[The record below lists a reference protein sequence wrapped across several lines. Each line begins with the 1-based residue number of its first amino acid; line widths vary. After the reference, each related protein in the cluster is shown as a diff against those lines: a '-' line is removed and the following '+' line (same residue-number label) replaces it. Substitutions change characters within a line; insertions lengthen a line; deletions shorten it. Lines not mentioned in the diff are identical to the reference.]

1 MRPMKGMRNGRTPSA
16 PTKIR
21 GCTMDFE
28 LSQDHKVLQDAV
40 RDFVEKEIKPIAMQ
54 IDEEHMIPDELVKKM
69 GEMGFL
75 GSYLPDEYGG
85 AGLDMLSYAIV
96 VEEVSKACGSSGV
109 LISAHTSLA
118 CGPIYTFGTEE
129 QKQKWLPALNT
140 GEIIGCFLLT
150 EPDAGSDAGA
160 ISTTYKRDGNDFVIN
175 GSKIFITNGGYKGTG
190 VLFATH
196 DKSLKHK
203 GVSAFIIDLQSP
215 GVEIL
220 KNEKKLGI
228 RGSYTTAFALD
239 NVRIP
244 AENLLGQEGQG
255 FKIAMDTLNG
265 GRIGIAS
272 QALGIAE
279 GAFERALAYS
289 KERKQFGAP
298 ICDLQAIQFKL
309 ADMWARIE
317 TSKLMTY
324 KAACLKDAKKSYTME
339 SAMCKMLA
347 SEAATYVT
355 KEAIQIHG
363 GYGFIVDYEVER
375 MYRDAKITEI
385 YEGTNEV
392 QRVVISKMLL
402 A

>member
-1 MRPMKGMRNGRTPSA
+1 
-16 PTKIR
+16 
-21 GCTMDFE
+21 MDFE
-28 LSQDHKVLQDAV
+28 LSQDHRVLRDSV
-40 RDFVEKEIKPIAMQ
+40 RAFVEKEIKPIAMQ
-54 IDEEHMIPDELVKKM
+54 IDEDHMIPDVLVGKI
-69 GEMGFL
+69 GEMGLL
-75 GSYLPDEYGG
+75 GSYLPEEYGG

-109 LISAHTSLA
+109 LISAHTSLC
-118 CGPIYTFGTEE
+118 CGPIDSFGTEA
-129 QKQKWLPALNT
+129 QKRAWLPKLTSGA
-140 GEIIGCFLLT
+140 IIGCFLLT

-160 ISTTYKRDGNDFVIN
+160 ITTSFRREGDEYLIN
-175 GSKIFITNGGYKGTG
+175 GSKIFITNGGYRGTG
-190 VLFATH
+190 IVFATS

-203 GVSAFIIDLQSP
+203 GVSAFIVDLQSP
-215 GVEIL
+215 GVVIL
-220 KNEKKLGI
+220 RNEKKMGI

-239 NVRIP
+239 DVRVP
-244 AENLLGQEGQG
+244 VENLLGSEGQG

-279 GAFERALAYS
+279 GAFERSLAHS
-289 KERKQFGAP
+289 KTRKQFGAP

-309 ADMWARIE
+309 ADMYAKIECAR
-317 TSKLMTY
+317 LMTY
-324 KAACLKDAKKSYTME
+324 QAACLKDAKKSYTME
-339 SAMCKMLA
+339 SALCKLLA

-363 GYGFIVDYEVER
+363 GYGFICDYEVER
-375 MYRDAKITEI
+375 MFRDAKITEI

-392 QRVVISKMLL
+392 QRVIISKLLL

>member
-1 MRPMKGMRNGRTPSA
+1 
-16 PTKIR
+16 
-21 GCTMDFE
+21 MDFE
-28 LSQDHKVLQDAV
+28 LSQDHKVLRDSV
-40 RDFVEKEIKPIAMQ
+40 REFVEKEIKPIAMK
-54 IDEEHMIPDELVKKM
+54 IDEEHMIPDSLVKKM
-69 GEMGFL
+69 AEMGFL
-75 GSYLPDEYGG
+75 GSYLPDEYEG

-118 CGPIYTFGTEE
+118 SGPIYTFGTEA
-129 QKQKWLPALNT
+129 QKKKWLPALNT
-140 GEIIGCFLLT
+140 GRSIGCFLLT

-160 ISTTYKRDGNDFVIN
+160 LATTYRREGDHFVVN

-190 VLFATH
+190 VLFATF

-220 KNEKKLGI
+220 KNENKMGI

-239 NVRIP
+239 GVRIP
-244 AENLLGQEGQG
+244 VENLLGQEGQG

-289 KERKQFGAP
+289 KERKQFGQP
-298 ICDLQAIQFKL
+298 ISELQAIQFKL
-309 ADMWARIE
+309 ADMYTRIE

-324 KAACLKDAKKSYTME
+324 KAACLKDAKKNYTAE

-363 GYGFIVDYEVER
+363 GYGFICDYEVER

-402 A
+402 S

>member
-1 MRPMKGMRNGRTPSA
+1 MN
-16 PTKIR
+16 
-21 GCTMDFE
+21 FE
-28 LSQDHKVLQDAV
+28 LSQDHKVLQETV
-40 RDFVEKEIKPIAMQ
+40 RDFVNKEIKPIAMKT
-54 IDEEHMIPDELVKKM
+54 DEEHMIPDALVRKM
-69 GEMGFL
+69 GDMGFL
-75 GSYLPDEYGG
+75 GSYLPEEYGG

-96 VEEVSKACGSSGV
+96 IEEVSKACGSSGV

-118 CGPIYTFGTEE
+118 SGPIDTFGTEE
-129 QKQKWLPALNT
+129 QKKKWLPALNT
-140 GEIIGCFLLT
+140 GDKIGCILLT

-160 ISTTYKRDGNDFVIN
+160 ITTSYKKEGDEYIVN
-175 GSKIFITNGGYKGTG
+175 GAKIFITNGGYLGTG

-203 GVSAFIIDLQSP
+203 GVSAFIVDLQSP
-215 GVEIL
+215 GVVIL
-220 KNEKKLGI
+220 KHENKMGI
-228 RGSYTTAFALD
+228 RGTYTTAFALD
-239 NVRIP
+239 DVRIP
-244 AENLLGQEGQG
+244 AENLLGLEGQG

-289 KERKQFGAP
+289 KERKQFGKA
-298 ICDLQAIQFKL
+298 ISELQAIQFKL
-309 ADMWARIE
+309 ADMYARIE

-324 KAACLKDAKKSYTME
+324 KAAWMKDAHLNYTME

-347 SEAATYVT
+347 SEAATFVT
-355 KEAIQIHG
+355 KEAVQIHG
-363 GYGFIVDYEVER
+363 GYGFICDYEVER

-392 QRVVISKMLL
+392 QRVVISKALL
-402 A
+402 S

>member
-1 MRPMKGMRNGRTPSA
+1 
-16 PTKIR
+16 
-21 GCTMDFE
+21 MDFE
-28 LSQDHKVLQDAV
+28 LSQDHKVLRDSV

-54 IDEEHMIPDELVKKM
+54 IDEEHMIPDSLVKKM
-69 GEMGFL
+69 GEMGLL
-75 GSYLPDEYGG
+75 GSYLPEEYGG

-118 CGPIYTFGTEE
+118 CGPIYTFGTDE
-129 QKQKWLPALNT
+129 QKEKWLPDLNT
-140 GEIIGCFLLT
+140 GKIIGCFLLT

-160 ISTTYKRDGNDFVIN
+160 IATTYKREGDEFVIN

-203 GVSAFIIDLQSP
+203 GVSAFIIDLQSA

-244 AENLLGQEGQG
+244 AANLLGQEGQG

-309 ADMWARIE
+309 ADMYARIE

-324 KAACLKDAKKSYTME
+324 KAACLKDSKKNYTME

-347 SEAATYVT
+347 SEAATFVT

-363 GYGFIVDYEVER
+363 GYGYIVDYEVER
-375 MYRDAKITEI
+375 MFRDAKITEI

-392 QRVVISKMLL
+392 QRVVISKLL
-402 A
+402 LS

>member
-1 MRPMKGMRNGRTPSA
+1 MN
-16 PTKIR
+16 
-21 GCTMDFE
+21 FE
-28 LSQDHKVLQDAV
+28 LSQDHKVLQAAV
-40 RDFVEKEIKPIAMQ
+40 RDFVEKEIKPIAMK
-54 IDEEHMIPDELVKKM
+54 IDEEHMIPDTLVAKM

-75 GSYLPDEYGG
+75 GSYLPEEYGG
-85 AGLDMLSYAIV
+85 AGMDMLSYAIV

-109 LISAHTSLA
+109 LISAHTSL
-118 CGPIYTFGTEE
+118 CSGPIYTFGTEE
-129 QKQKWLPALNT
+129 QKKKWLPALNSGDT
-140 GEIIGCFLLT
+140 IGCFLLT

-160 ISTTYKRDGNDFVIN
+160 IATTYRRDGDDYIIN
-175 GSKIFITNGGYKGTG
+175 GAKIFVTNGGYKGTG
-190 VLFATH
+190 VVFATS

-203 GVSAFIIDLQSP
+203 GVSAFIIDLQTH
-215 GVEIL
+215 GVVIL
-220 KNEKKLGI
+220 KNENKMGI

-244 AENLLGQEGQG
+244 AANLLGQEGQG

-279 GAFERALAYS
+279 GAFALALAYS
-289 KERKQFGAP
+289 KVRKQFGAP

-309 ADMWARIE
+309 ADMYARIE

-324 KAACLKDAKKSYTME
+324 KAACLKDAKKSYTIE

-363 GYGFIVDYEVER
+363 GYGFICDYEVER

-392 QRVVISKMLL
+392 QRVVISKLL
-402 A
+402 LS

>member
-1 MRPMKGMRNGRTPSA
+1 MN
-16 PTKIR
+16 
-21 GCTMDFE
+21 FE
-28 LSQDHKVLQDAV
+28 LSQDHKVLRDSV
-40 RDFVEKEIKPIAMQ
+40 RHFVEKEIKPIAMQ
-54 IDEEHMIPDELVKKM
+54 IDEEHMIPDSLVKKL

-75 GSYLPDEYGG
+75 GSYLPEEYDG

-96 VEEVSKACGSSGV
+96 VEEVSKACGSTGV

-118 CGPIYTFGTEE
+118 CGPIYSFGTEE
-129 QKQKWLPALNT
+129 QKQKWLPALNR
-140 GEIIGCFLLT
+140 GEVIGCFLLT

-160 ISTTYKRDGNDFVIN
+160 IATTYRREGDEFVLN
-175 GSKIFITNGGYKGTG
+175 GSKIFITNGGYQGTG
-190 VLFATH
+190 VVFATN
-196 DKSLKHK
+196 DKSLKHR

-220 KNEKKLGI
+220 KNERKLGI

-239 NVRIP
+239 GVRIP
-244 AENLLGQEGQG
+244 AENLLGREGEG

-279 GAFERALAYS
+279 GAFELALAYS
-289 KERKQFGAP
+289 KERKQFGHP

-309 ADMWARIE
+309 ADMYARIE

-347 SEAATYVT
+347 SEAATFVT

-363 GYGFIVDYEVER
+363 GYGFIVEYEVER

-392 QRVVISKMLL
+392 QRVVISKLL
-402 A
+402 LG

>member
-1 MRPMKGMRNGRTPSA
+1 MN
-16 PTKIR
+16 
-21 GCTMDFE
+21 FE
-28 LSQDHKVLQDAV
+28 LSQDHKVLQDSV
-40 RDFVEKEIKPIAMQ
+40 RDFVNKEIKPLAVQ
-54 IDEEHMIPDELVKKM
+54 IDEEHMIPDTLVKKM
-69 GEMGFL
+69 AEMGFL
-75 GSYLPDEYGG
+75 GSYLPEEYDG

-118 CGPIYTFGTEE
+118 CGPIHTFGTQE
-129 QKQKWLPALNT
+129 QKKKWLPPLNR
-140 GEIIGCFLLT
+140 GDIIGCFLLT

-160 ISTTYKRDGNDFVIN
+160 ITTVYRREGDEFVIN
-175 GSKIFITNGGYKGTG
+175 GAKIFITNGGYRGTG
-190 VLFATH
+190 ILFATS
-196 DKSLKHK
+196 DRSLKHR
-203 GVSAFIIDLQSP
+203 GVSAFIIDLRTH

-220 KNEKKLGI
+220 KNEKKMGI

-244 AENLLGQEGQG
+244 VENLLGKEGQG

-279 GAFERALAYS
+279 GAFERSLAYS

-298 ICDLQAIQFKL
+298 ICDLQSIQFKL

-324 KAACLKDAKKSYTME
+324 KAACLKDAKQSYTME
-339 SAMCKMLA
+339 SALCKMLA

-363 GYGFIVDYEVER
+363 GYGFICDYEVER

-392 QRVVISKMLL
+392 QRVVISKLLL

>member
-1 MRPMKGMRNGRTPSA
+1 
-16 PTKIR
+16 
-21 GCTMDFE
+21 MDFE
-28 LSQDHKVLQDAV
+28 LSQDHKVLRDSV
-40 RDFVEKEIKPIAMQ
+40 REFVEKEIKPIARR
-54 IDEEHMIPDELVKKM
+54 IDEEHMIPDDLVAKM
-69 GEMGFL
+69 GELGLL
-75 GSYLPDEYGG
+75 GSYFPEEYGG

-96 VEEVSKACGSSGV
+96 VEEVSKACASSGV
-109 LISAHTSLA
+109 LISAHTSLCCA
-118 CGPIYTFGTEE
+118 PIYTFGTDE

-140 GEIIGCFLLT
+140 GHTIGCFLLT
-150 EPDAGSDAGA
+150 EPDAGSDAGSIA
-160 ISTTYKRDGNDFVIN
+160 TSFRKEGDEYVIN
-175 GSKIFITNGGYKGTG
+175 GSKSFITNGGYLGTG
-190 VLFATH
+190 VIFATS
-196 DKSLKHK
+196 DKGLKHK
-203 GVSAFIIDLQSP
+203 GISAFIVDLSSP
-215 GVEIL
+215 GVVIL
-220 KNEKKLGI
+220 RNEQKMGI

-244 AENLLGQEGQG
+244 AENLLGREGEG

-289 KERKQFGAP
+289 KVRKQFGVP
-298 ICDLQAIQFKL
+298 ICDQQAIQFKL
-309 ADMWARIE
+309 ADMYAKIE

-324 KAACLKDAKKSYTME
+324 KAASLKDAGKKYVLE
-339 SAMCKMLA
+339 SALCKMLA

-363 GYGFIVDYEVER
+363 GYGFMCDYEVER

-392 QRVVISKMLL
+392 QRIIISKLL
-402 A
+402 LG

>member
-1 MRPMKGMRNGRTPSA
+1 MN
-16 PTKIR
+16 
-21 GCTMDFE
+21 FE
-28 LSQDHKVLQDAV
+28 LSQDHKVLQSAV
-40 RDFVEKEIKPIAMQ
+40 RDFVVKEIKPIAMK
-54 IDEEHMIPDELVKKM
+54 IDEDHAIPDALVRKM
-69 GEMGFL
+69 AEMGFL
-75 GSYLPDEYGG
+75 GSYLPEEYGG

-109 LISAHTSLA
+109 LISAHTSL
-118 CGPIYTFGTEE
+118 CSGPIHTFGTPE
-129 QKQKWLPALNT
+129 QKKQWLPSLNSGAT
-140 GEIIGCFLLT
+140 IGCFLLT

-160 ISTTYKRDGNDFVIN
+160 LATTYRREGDEFVVN

-196 DKSLKHK
+196 DRSLKHK
-203 GVSAFIIDLQSP
+203 GVSAFIIDLNAT

-239 NVRIP
+239 GVRIP
-244 AENLLGQEGQG
+244 VENLLGQEGQG

-279 GAFERALAYS
+279 GAFDLALAYS

-309 ADMWARIE
+309 ADMYARIE

-355 KEAIQIHG
+355 KEAVQIHG
-363 GYGFIVDYEVER
+363 GYGFICDYEVER
-375 MYRDAKITEI
+375 MFRDAKITEI

-392 QRVVISKMLL
+392 QRVVISKLL
-402 A
+402 LS

>member
-1 MRPMKGMRNGRTPSA
+1 MN
-16 PTKIR
+16 
-21 GCTMDFE
+21 FE
-28 LSQDHKVLQDAV
+28 LSQDHKVLQETV
-40 RDFVEKEIKPIAMQ
+40 RDFVNKEIKPIAMKT
-54 IDEEHMIPDELVKKM
+54 DEDHMIPDTLLRKM

-75 GSYLPDEYGG
+75 GSYLSEEYGG

-96 VEEVSKACGSSGV
+96 IEEVSKACGSSGV

-118 CGPIYTFGTEE
+118 SGPIDSFGTEE
-129 QKQKWLPALNT
+129 QKRKWLPALNT
-140 GEIIGCFLLT
+140 GKKIGCILLT

-160 ISTTYKRDGNDFVIN
+160 ITTSYRKEGDEYIIN
-175 GSKIFITNGGYKGTG
+175 GSKIFITNGGYLGTG

-215 GVEIL
+215 GVVVL
-220 KNEKKLGI
+220 KHENKMGI
-228 RGSYTTAFALD
+228 RGTYTTAFALD
-239 NVRIP
+239 DVRIP
-244 AENLLGQEGQG
+244 AENLLGQEGKG
-255 FKIAMDTLNG
+255 FNIAMDTLNG

-289 KERKQFGAP
+289 KERKQFGKT
-298 ICDLQAIQFKL
+298 ISELQSIQFKL
-309 ADMWARIE
+309 ADMYARIE

-324 KAACLKDAKKSYTME
+324 KAAWMKDAHLNYTME

-355 KEAIQIHG
+355 KEAVQIHG
-363 GYGFIVDYEVER
+363 GYGFICDYEVER

-392 QRVVISKMLL
+392 QRVVMSKLL
-402 A
+402 LG